1 MRRTTSLVIVGLLV
15 LSASTAYGQTLQSE
29 TTWGGVGAE
38 FAGGVAVAPDGSSYF
53 TGTSDSFAV
62 DQFGFGVPRIFL
74 VRFTSTGALDWQRI
88 WNGQTGHGR
97 TALAL
102 APDGSVYVAGL
113 ASANN
118 DGDAVLLKF
127 SAAGTLLWERT
138 WGGPAQESGDGV
150 GVASDGSVYIGG
162 RTTSFDGALFVV
174 KFDSSGNLVWQKVYD
189 YVDPLIFNVIGETL
203 TVAADGSVYAAGT
216 SVRNG
221 DLSLAD
227 QVTVKIS
234 PGGALQWARRYTAGD
249 VVDSRGG
256 IAAAPNGGSIA
267 IVGTLQGEG
276 GGVNDPVL
284 VNLDAAGNLVFDRT
298 WAGKNT
304 GGDGLG
310 VAIAAN
316 GTIYMSGTIDGIG
329 AGFQDAFVV
338 SVLPNGKGGMAATWG
353 GPGFDEGRGVAVAAD
368 GTVVLGAQTTQEP
381 PYTLASASK
390 KLSSPRGDLAADPG
404 QLVDVVGTV
413 TNPADGA
420 ATPDGSTTFPGGSL
434 ESVLIRF
441 IP

>member
-1 MRRTTSLVIVGLLV
+1 MRRTMSSAIVGLLV

-29 TTWGGVGAE
+29 TTWGEFGAE

-62 DQFGFGVPRIFL
+62 DQFGLAVPRIFL
-74 VRFTSTGALDWQRI
+74 LRFSPTGALDWQRI
-88 WNGQTGHGR
+88 WNGQTVHGR
-97 TALAL
+97 TAVAV
-102 APDGSVYVAGL
+102 APDGSVYVTGHAA
-113 ASANN
+113 ASN
-118 DGDAVLLKF
+118 DAILLKF
-127 SAAGTLLWERT
+127 SEAGELIWERQ
-138 WGGPAQESGDGV
+138 WGGLAQENGDGV
-150 GVASDGSVYIGG
+150 GVAPDGSVYIGG
-162 RTTSFDGALFVV
+162 RTTSFDGALYVV

-189 YVDPLIFNVIGETL
+189 YVDPLIDPVIGETL

-227 QVTVKIS
+227 LVTVKIS
-234 PGGALQWARRYTAGD
+234 PGGELQWARRYTAGD
-249 VVDSRGG
+249 VVDARGG
-256 IAAAPNGGSIA
+256 IAAAPNSGSIA

-276 GGVNDPVL
+276 GLVNDPLL
-284 VNLDAAGNLVFDRT
+284 VNLDADGNLVFDRT
-298 WAGKNT
+298 WGSNKT
-304 GGDGLG
+304 GGDGSG

-316 GTIYMSGTIDGIG
+316 GTIYMSGTINGIG

-353 GPGFDEGRGVAVAAD
+353 GPGFEEGGGVAVAVD
-368 GTVVLGAQTTQEP
+368 GTVVLGAQTTEPP

-390 KLSSPRGDLAADPG
+390 KVSSPRGDLAEDLG
-404 QLVDVVGTV
+404 LLVDVVGEV
-413 TNPADGA
+413 TNLTEGA
-420 ATPDGSTTFPGGSL
+420 SMPNGSTTYGGNL
-434 ESVLIRF
+434 EAALIRL